1 MSKYLVEIKTKAW
14 MVPSITVKYLEVEAE
29 NEYFARHK
37 AFEEFE
43 QELKYKASARKLMS
57 DNGLTISDIAASD
70 AVQL

>member
-1 MSKYLVEIKTKAW
+1 MGNYLVEIKTKSW
-14 MVPSITVKYLEVEAE
+14 MKPAITVKYMEVEAE
-29 NEYFARHK
+29 SEYFARHK
-37 AFEEFE
+37 AFQEFE